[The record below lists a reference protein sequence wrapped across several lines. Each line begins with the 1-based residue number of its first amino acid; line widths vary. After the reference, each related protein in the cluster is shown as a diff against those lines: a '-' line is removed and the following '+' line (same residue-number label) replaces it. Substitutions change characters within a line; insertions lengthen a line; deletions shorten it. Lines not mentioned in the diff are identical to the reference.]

1 MLRLLQG
8 TLESTF
14 NKKLYKIRKNIKLEK
29 IKNEKSRSIYKQ
41 EYNGLTFYIV
51 EILIKIDSK
60 QDNFKKLLKL

>member
-29 IKNEKSRSIYKQ
+29 I
-41 EYNGLTFYIV
+41 
-51 EILIKIDSK
+51 
-60 QDNFKKLLKL
+60 